1 MIKKQTFEILNKNG
15 DTMKSFLDFGQSVNE
30 FTKHNPNYVRLVQ
43 RQTIERELYVRQVN
57 TRGNA
62 EFK

>member
-1 MIKKQTFEILNKNG
+1 MIKKQTFDILNKNG
-15 DTMKSFLDFGQSVNE
+15 DTMESYQDFGKAVNQ
-30 FTKHNPNYVRLVQ
+30 FAKHNPNYVRLVQ

-62 EFK
+62 EF